1 MTAVSATTR
10 EHTRG
15 FKFRLR
21 WILYALMSL
30 IGGGIFIFA
39 TLKPIRVLPR
49 IRLAPGFALTDQ
61 NGNVLTSEDLRT
73 SIVLYSF
80 LYTRC
85 KGPTCDSVKSTL
97 LGVDRG
103 LNEVNLGDIP
113 FRFVVISFDPEYDT
127 PARLRAFAKEWGV
140 DQKRWT
146 FVTGEPTL
154 LKYIIGGGFESLL
167 QKDRKME
174 RSYSTR
180 FSPWYT
186 RASFEVS
193 IAIRRSSPTPKGLC
207 ATLAY
212 WQKKFRKA
220 RGLLKPLMKRP
231 TCSCAT
237 LNKCASRKGRAVSR
251 DTNPGR
257 KNGEAGLFL
266 EQ

>member
-154 LKYIIGGGFESLL
+154 LKYIIGGGFEAYYKK
-167 QKDRKME
+167 QKDGTFIFDPVFTLVYKG
-174 RSYSTR
+174 
-180 FSPWYT
+180 
-186 RASFEVS
+186 
-193 IAIRRSSPTPKGLC
+193 IIRGEYRYQTQLPNTKRIVRHIGVLAEEIQKSKG
-207 ATLAY
+207 AAKAAY
-212 WQKKFRKA
+212 
-220 RGLLKPLMKRP
+220 
-231 TCSCAT
+231 
-237 LNKCASRKGRAVSR
+237 
-251 DTNPGR
+251 
-257 KNGEAGLFL
+257 EAAHLFL
-266 EQ
+266 CYAQ